1 MKRTLTLNLLLFFVL
16 WGTFKSAESL
26 LRTGGAQ
33 EVYAF
38 YGIEWLYFAVA
49 IFGALGGLALAY
61 AIWKAK
67 PWGYA
72 LGFAWLIVAIA
83 NSIFTGAVA
92 YFNKP
97 LMIQILTTIGE
108 SRGRDV
114 ASIET
119 FVNSPMYT
127 ISIVGA
133 SAVMTAIA
141 LFLVWHLYQRREY
154 FKPAQQAS
162 LN

>member
-1 MKRTLTLNLLLFFVL
+1 MKRTLTLNLFLFFVL

-26 LRTGGAQ
+26 LRVGGAQ

-38 YGIEWLYFAVA
+38 YGVEWLYFAMA
-49 IFGALGGLALAY
+49 IFGVIGGLTLTH

-67 PWGYA
+67 SWGYI
-72 LGFAWLIVAIA
+72 LGLAWLIVAVA

-97 LMIQILTTIGE
+97 LMTQILTTIGE
-108 SRGRDV
+108 SRGRGV
-114 ASIET
+114 ASVEA

-133 SAVMTAIA
+133 SVVMTAIV
-141 LFLVWHLYQRREY
+141 LFFIWHLYQRREY